1 LTDTFGGGMVLA
13 VMHFYAA
20 EQSNRAEAL
29 TCSVAPASLRAKRG
43 TDVLDTANLPF
54 IQPAA
59 PRW

>member
-1 LTDTFGGGMVLA
+1 
-13 VMHFYAA
+13 MHFYAA
-20 EQSNRAEAL
+20 EQSARAEAL
-29 TCSVAPASLRAKRG
+29 GCSVAPASLRAKRG